1 MKFKPGDRVRV
12 KSTNLE
18 GIVVAVEND
27 TKKTKHDMTQV
38 KFDLDNKESWI
49 KVSDIELI
57 MEGE

>member
-1 MKFKPGDRVRV
+1 VRV